1 MKVYYVCIILIDI
14 STKGTL
20 LHFKV
25 YINFLLSSPFWPFE
39 YLKPLNKTS
48 AIFSVVPALV
58 PRLPSPRCVLL
69 HPAQRGQPV
78 QLAQQLRQVRTLC
91 YLSPGDHPWSCY
103 RGTMLPLSRY
113 DDVRT
118 EERMNLEDCYQ
129 HCKVTITNSVLLLR
143 KHFRVV
149 KLNILFPGCR
159 QSQVRGPG

>member
-1 MKVYYVCIILIDI
+1 MFALFSLTFQQEVSIVPSWETFWIC
-14 STKGTL
+14 
-20 LHFKV
+20 
-25 YINFLLSSPFWPFE
+25 NSSKAP
-39 YLKPLNKTS
+39 KTS
-48 AIFSVVPALV
+48 AMLRYMPALV
-58 PRLPSPRCVLL
+58 PGLPPPRCVLL

-78 QLAQQLRQVRTLC
+78 QLAHQLRQVRTLC
-91 YLSPGDHPWSCY
+91 YLSPGDHPCSCY

-118 EERMNLEDCYQ
+118 EESMNLEDCYQ